1 MKTFSD
7 VLECYEEIGK
17 WLMEALLCFRRAGA
31 DMILS
36 YYAKQAAI
44 WLAE

>member
-1 MKTFSD
+1 MLRAAIANGWLD
-7 VLECYEEIGK
+7 ERGA
-17 WLMEALLCFRRAGA
+17 LMEALLCFRRAGA

-36 YYAKQAAI
+36 YYAKQAAA